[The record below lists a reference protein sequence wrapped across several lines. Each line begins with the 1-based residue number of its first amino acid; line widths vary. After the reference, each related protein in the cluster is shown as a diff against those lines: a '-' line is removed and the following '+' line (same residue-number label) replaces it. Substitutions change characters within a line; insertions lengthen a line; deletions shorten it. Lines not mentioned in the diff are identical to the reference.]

1 MKGHFG
7 TTRLKET
14 LRLFLGKVMY
24 NGILVLPMPNEVKII
39 VFADDLT
46 VIAVAKNA
54 DMDYQRHKNVT
65 ADGPV

>member
-1 MKGHFG
+1 
-7 TTRLKET
+7 
-14 LRLFLGKVMY
+14 
-24 NGILVLPMPNEVKII
+24 MPNEVKII

-65 ADGPV
+65 ADGPVWPGEIKDGEELEATLSL